1 MKNLRK
7 FTLTDIIY
15 RFFAW
20 LLVLVFIYPVYFTV
34 ISSFKNNNEIWDT
47 MFSLPTTWR
56 FSNYYD
62 AVTNVN
68 IFRSIFNSV
77 MFSTCATLIMV
88 VAVTMASYVISRNM
102 LRISGAL
109 RLYYLLCFMIPAYC
123 MLIPVVKIF
132 TDFHLRNNYLSMIV
146 LYAGLNFPM
155 SMFIITGYIRSIN
168 KEIDEAAY
176 MDGCNMFTLVFRII
190 MPIAAPGIATASI
203 MTFLSVYNELIYSN
217 TLLDLKSM
225 QTISVTLLAFKSERF
240 TSLGPML
247 AAIVLTIIPIMIAY
261 IIFQEQIQRGMTA
274 GSVKG

>member
-7 FTLTDIIY
+7 FTLADIIY

-56 FSNYYD
+56 FSNYID

-68 IFRSIFNSV
+68 ILRSIFNSV

-102 LRISGAL
+102 LRISGTL
-109 RLYYLLCFMIPAYC
+109 HLYYLLGLMIPAYC

-132 TDFHLRNNYLSMIV
+132 TDFHLRNSYLSMIV

-225 QTISVTLLAFKSERF
+225 QTISVTLLAFKSRD
-240 TSLGPML
+240 SQASAPCWPQL
-247 AAIVLTIIPIMIAY
+247 
-261 IIFQEQIQRGMTA
+261 
-274 GSVKG
+274 S

>member
-1 MKNLRK
+1 
-7 FTLTDIIY
+7 
-15 RFFAW
+15 
-20 LLVLVFIYPVYFTV
+20 
-34 ISSFKNNNEIWDT
+34 

-109 RLYYLLCFMIPAYC
+109 RLYYLLGLMIPAYC

>member
-1 MKNLRK
+1 
-7 FTLTDIIY
+7 
-15 RFFAW
+15 
-20 LLVLVFIYPVYFTV
+20 
-34 ISSFKNNNEIWDT
+34 
-47 MFSLPTTWR
+47 
-56 FSNYYD
+56 
-62 AVTNVN
+62 
-68 IFRSIFNSV
+68 
-77 MFSTCATLIMV
+77 
-88 VAVTMASYVISRNM
+88 
-102 LRISGAL
+102 
-109 RLYYLLCFMIPAYC
+109 
-123 MLIPVVKIF
+123 
-132 TDFHLRNNYLSMIV
+132 MIV